1 MLIYQVNPT
10 SDTMLGSI
18 GGSSNTKNSVNA
30 VFIPTVDHKGFNT
43 TQQQDPAS
51 ADVVSL
57 REGLGIRDGPTPLK
71 LSDTEE
77 KRKLF
82 L

>member
-1 MLIYQVNPT
+1 L
-10 SDTMLGSI
+10 LGSI
-18 GGSSNTKNSVNA
+18 GGSSNTKDSVNA
-30 VFIPTVDHKGFNT
+30 VFMPMVDHKGFDT
-43 TQQQDPAS
+43 TQQQEPATP
-51 ADVVSL
+51 DVVCL